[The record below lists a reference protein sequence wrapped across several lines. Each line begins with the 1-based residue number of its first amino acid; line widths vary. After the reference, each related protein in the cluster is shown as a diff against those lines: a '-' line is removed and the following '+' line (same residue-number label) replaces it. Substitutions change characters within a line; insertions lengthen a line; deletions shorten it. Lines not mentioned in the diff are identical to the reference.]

1 MNRLIVDLLADVVGF
16 VAIAIVVIG
25 GVIGYRYGLDAG
37 DNLTATTGFGLVV
50 GLIVALC
57 VCGLLSSL
65 VLIENHLRYVADD
78 IDALR
83 EAELG
88 DEGDLDNV
96 EAAEAAAEAERKG
109 A

>member
-25 GVIGYRYGLDAG
+25 GVMGYRYGLDAG

-50 GLIVALC
+50 GLVVALC
-57 VCGLLSSL
+57 VCGLLSAL
-65 VLIENHLRYVADD
+65 VLMETHLRYIADD
-78 IDALR
+78 FDALR

-88 DEGDLDNV
+88 DEGDLDDIEAREGTANV
-96 EAAEAAAEAERKG
+96 
-109 A
+109 